1 METKMDDVANN
12 MSRLETENKILWDAV
27 GEKLN
32 QGIMII
38 VHHLLFSLR
47 SQ

>member
-32 QGIMII
+32 QGIML
-38 VHHLLFSLR
+38 VHDLLFCLR